1 MPPELNEIVNAG
13 VPPEIWWIGGAILL
27 LLIVS
32 AFFSGSETALT
43 AANRAKLHRM
53 AERGDAG
60 AKRALALTDDSE
72 KLIGA
77 VLLGNNLVNIL
88 SAALATSLF
97 TLLVGANGIAVATLV
112 MTLLVL
118 IFAEVLPKTY
128 AITNPETA
136 AARVSRVLVP
146 IVFLLSPIVG
156 VIRFLVRGILR
167 LVGVKTDPEASVLA
181 AHQEIADA
189 ITLHH
194 SEGMVDKDDR
204 DRLLGALDLKER
216 EVAEIM
222 LHRSDIEMIDADT
235 PSDKIL
241 SQCLQSSHTR
251 IPLYRDEPE
260 NIIGVIHAKDL
271 LRAVHERFSKD
282 GLENLSDFDIMA
294 IAMPP
299 YFVPETTSLNDQMHE
314 FLRRKVHFGLV
325 VDEYG
330 SLQGL
335 ITLEDILEE
344 IVGEITDEHDDEED
358 DLSRESD
365 GSVVVDGSMT
375 IRDLNRACD
384 WALDDEDANT
394 VAGLVIHEAQMI
406 PSEGQ
411 VFSFQG
417 VRFEVLKREVNRLT
431 QLRLRKI

>member
-1 MPPELNEIVNAG
+1 MEPQTNEIVTSG
-13 VPPEIWWIGGAILL
+13 YPPEIWWIGGAILL
-27 LLIVS
+27 LLVIS

-43 AANRAKLHRM
+43 AANRAKLHGM
-53 AERGDAG
+53 AEKGDAG
-60 AKRALALTDDSE
+60 AGRALALTDDNE

-97 TLLVGANGIAVATLV
+97 TLLLGANGVAVATLV

-118 IFAEVLPKTY
+118 VFAEVLPKTY
-128 AITNPETA
+128 AITNPESA
-136 AARVSRVLVP
+136 AARVSRLLVP
-146 IVFLLSPIVG
+146 VVFFLSPVVRI
-156 VIRFLVRGILR
+156 IRALVRGILR
-167 LVGVKTDPEASVLA
+167 GCGVKIDPKASVLA

-189 ITLHH
+189 ISLHH

-204 DRLLGALDLKER
+204 DRLLGALDLKAR
-216 EVAEIM
+216 EVSEIM
-222 LHRSDIEMIDADT
+222 LHRSDIELIDADT
-235 PSDKIL
+235 PSDDIL
-241 SQCLQSSHTR
+241 AQCLQSSHTR

-271 LRAVHERFSKD
+271 LRAVHERFTRN
-282 GLENLSDFDIMA
+282 GLEDLSDFDVMA
-294 IAMPP
+294 IAMEP
-299 YFVPETTSLNDQMHE
+299 YFVPETTSLDDQMHE

-330 SLQGL
+330 ALQGL

-344 IVGEITDEHDDEED
+344 IVGEITDEHDEED
-358 DLSRESD
+358 DDLIREKD

-384 WALDDEDANT
+384 WDLSDEDANT

-406 PSEGQ
+406 PAEGQ

-417 VRFEVLKREVNRLT
+417 VRFEVLRREVNRLT
-431 QLRLRKI
+431 RLKLRKI